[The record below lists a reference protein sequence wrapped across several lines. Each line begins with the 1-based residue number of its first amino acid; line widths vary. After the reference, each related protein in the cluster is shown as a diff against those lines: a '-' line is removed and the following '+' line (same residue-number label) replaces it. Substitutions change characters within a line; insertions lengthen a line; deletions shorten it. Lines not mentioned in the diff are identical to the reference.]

1 MRYLQG
7 DSPSVEDLGDER
19 WGSHMHPT
27 YWSLHLKTKVAIPR
41 GIYKQDSHFIIWLK
55 RTLSL
60 NKGLVWMVGIMLGWY
75 YVVWFVCVDNINR
88 KHPYLNQIYFNY
100 TPFTTMLRLGFKKNI
115 NQNYE
120 NY

>member
-1 MRYLQG
+1 
-7 DSPSVEDLGDER
+7 
-19 WGSHMHPT
+19 
-27 YWSLHLKTKVAIPR
+27 
-41 GIYKQDSHFIIWLK
+41 
-55 RTLSL
+55 
-60 NKGLVWMVGIMLGWY
+60 MVGIMLGWY